1 MKGRLRFRIRVM
13 MAERDILKATQLAEL
28 LNGVGYK
35 ISSSHLTR
43 YLTSSPPALSLEFL
57 SALCAALR
65 CDWKQLFEWIDDGGV
80 EAETPSPSDADAQ
93 AKPSPPASTR
103 AEAEHVRETKKQE
116 RRLKLIGPQV
126 GALPPKVRR

>member
-28 LNGVGYK
+28 LNEVGYK

-57 SALCAALR
+57 SALCSALR
-65 CDWKQLFEWIDDGGV
+65 CDWKQLFEWIDDGGADV
-80 EAETPSPSDADAQ
+80 EAPAPSDAKVQ
-93 AKPSPPASTR
+93 VKHPVPASTQ
-103 AEAEHVRETKKQE
+103 AEAEQVRETKKQE

-126 GALPPKVRR
+126 GALPPRGRK